1 VSVFQTVLRPFR
13 QLYLILPPSSR
24 KGLYGVVTVSLFSA
38 LFETASVASI
48 LPFMAIVMDPGIITR
63 YVWIEQLINALGI
76 HSQQHAVIAAGALTI
91 CVLALGNAVS
101 AANLWAQT
109 RYIAKA
115 RQALSSELFA
125 GFMRLPY
132 SFHLER
138 DTASLSRVLGSDV
151 ESALGGFLASLLGV
165 VAKGLSG
172 FVLISFIV
180 IVDPLVA
187 LGTVVVLGGG
197 YMFVYRLI
205 RVRQSRLGAK
215 MMEASVALGR
225 ATLEGFAGIKE
236 LRVLGRESTST
247 NSYNEVLSTLVKT
260 QAQNLLA
267 AALPRYVIEVIAYS
281 GIVSVTLAFV
291 LKGEGTAAVPSLAL
305 YALAGNRL
313 VPIFQQFFAAAITI
327 KYHTKAVE
335 SLVLDLNMVR
345 LNVKPPPLI
354 DEGAQLSFNNFLQMT
369 DIVFKYP
376 TAHTPSL
383 KGISLTIIKN
393 QSIGFVGKTGSGKTT
408 LADVILGLFQ
418 PQSGNISIDEV
429 ILTEQNE
436 RLWRKRVG
444 YVPQTVFLT
453 NASIAENI
461 ALGIPK
467 EQIDHASV
475 TRAAQMAQ
483 AEEFINLLPN
493 SYGTLVGERGVK
505 LSGGQ
510 RQRLGIA
517 RALYHQPDV
526 LIFDEAT
533 SALDGMTEDAV
544 MQAVQALSQQC
555 TMILIAHRLRTIQ
568 ACDRVVMLDG
578 GVIVADGQYGDLM
591 QNSDAFRRLAGI
603 GQLGPRDDALAAPA
617 LASSP
622 SSTT

>member
-1 VSVFQTVLRPFR
+1 VNPYQTILRPFR

-24 KGLYGVVTVSLFSA
+24 KGLYGVMIVSLFSA

-48 LPFMAIVMDPGIITR
+48 LPFMSIVMDPGIITR
-63 YVWIEQLINALGI
+63 YAWIEQFTTSLGI
-76 HSQQHAVIAAGALTI
+76 HTQQGAVIAAGGLTI

-109 RYIAKA
+109 RYIAKV

-165 VAKGLSG
+165 VTKGLSG

-180 IVDPLVA
+180 IVDPFVA

-215 MMEASVALGR
+215 MIESSVALSR
-225 ATLEGFAGIKE
+225 ATIEGFAGIKE

-247 NSYNEVLSTLVKT
+247 ASYNEALSVLVKT

-267 AALPRYVIEVIAYS
+267 AALPRYVIEVIAYT
-281 GIVSVTLAFV
+281 GIVAVTLGFV

-335 SLVLDLNMVR
+335 SLVFDLKTVR
-345 LNVKPPPLI
+345 AYIEQPVQIDESTRLTFNHSLQLLNV
-354 DEGAQLSFNNFLQMT
+354 GFQ
-369 DIVFKYP
+369 YP

-383 KGISLTIIKN
+383 QNISLTILKN
-393 QSIGFVGKTGSGKTT
+393 QSVGFVGKTGAGKTT
-408 LADVILGLFQ
+408 LADVILGLYQ
-418 PQSGNISIDEV
+418 PQSGSISVDGV
-429 ILTEQNE
+429 TLTEANE
-436 RLWRKRVG
+436 RVWRKRVG

-467 EQIDHASV
+467 DQIDPVAV
-475 TRAAQMAQ
+475 ARAARMAQ
-483 AEEFINLLPN
+483 AEEFIDTLPD
-493 SYGTLVGERGVK
+493 SYNTVVGERGVK

-544 MQAVQALSQQC
+544 MQAVQQLSQQC

-568 ACDRVVMLDG
+568 ACDRIVMLDDG
-578 GVIVADGQYGDLM
+578 MIVADGEYEELL
-591 QNSDAFRRLAGI
+591 QNSTAFRRLAGVD
-603 GQLGPRDDALAAPA
+603 QRV
-617 LASSP
+617 SN
-622 SSTT
+622 

>member
-1 VSVFQTVLRPFR
+1 MNFIRTTLLPFR
-13 QLYLILPPSSR
+13 QLYLILP
-24 KGLYGVVTVSLFSA
+24 KGNRRGLLGVIAISLFSA
-38 LFETASVASI
+38 LIETASVASI
-48 LPFMAIVMDPGIITR
+48 LPFMAIVMDPDVITR
-63 YVWIEQLINALGI
+63 YSWLKQTVESLGI
-76 HSQQHAVIAAGALTI
+76 HSQQGAVIAAGALTI

-109 RYIAKA
+109 RYIARA
-115 RQALSSELFA
+115 RQSLSSELFA

-132 SFHLER
+132 AFHLER
-138 DTASLSRVLGSDV
+138 DTASLSRVIGSDV

-172 FVLISFIV
+172 IVLISFIV

-215 MMEASVALGR
+215 MMETSVALSR

-236 LRVLGRESTST
+236 LRVLGRESAST
-247 NSYNEVLSTLVKT
+247 ENYTTVLNTLVKT

-267 AALPRYVIEVIAYS
+267 AALPRYVIEVIAFA
-281 GIVSVTLAFV
+281 GIVGVTLGFV
-291 LKGEGTAAVPSLAL
+291 LKGESTAAVPSLAL

-335 SLVLDLNMVR
+335 SLVIDIKAVRDTPLTPLEDNLQEPLTFRHTLKLNDVGFIYPSAHSPA
-345 LNVKPPPLI
+345 LNNV
-354 DEGAQLSFNNFLQMT
+354 
-369 DIVFKYP
+369 
-376 TAHTPSL
+376 
-383 KGISLTIIKN
+383 SLTIAKN
-393 QSIGFVGKTGSGKTT
+393 QSIGFVGRTGAGKTT
-408 LADVILGLFQ
+408 LADVILGLYQ
-418 PQSGNISIDEV
+418 PQSGTIEV
-429 ILTEQNE
+429 DGVALGEHNE
-436 RLWRKRVG
+436 RAWRRRVG
-444 YVPQTVFLT
+444 YVPQAVFLT

-467 EQIDHASV
+467 AEINHAAV
-475 TRAAQMAQ
+475 TAAAQLAQ
-483 AEEFINLLPN
+483 AEEFIELLPDK
-493 SYGTLVGERGVK
+493 YDTAVGERGVK

-544 MQAVQALSQQC
+544 MAAVHRLSQQC

-568 ACDRVVMLDG
+568 ACDRIIMLEG
-578 GVIVADGQYGDLM
+578 GTIVADGAYDELIKNSAEFRTLAGAGGDLSHDSESKATS
-591 QNSDAFRRLAGI
+591 QIS
-603 GQLGPRDDALAAPA
+603 
-617 LASSP
+617 
-622 SSTT
+622 